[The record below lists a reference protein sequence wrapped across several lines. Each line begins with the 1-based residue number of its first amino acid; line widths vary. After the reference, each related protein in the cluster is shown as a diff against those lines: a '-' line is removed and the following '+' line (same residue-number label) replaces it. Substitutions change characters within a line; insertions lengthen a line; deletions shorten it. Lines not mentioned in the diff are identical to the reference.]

1 MRIIIALFALTLLG
15 SACSFNNVKED
26 KSLGHF
32 FKDNQV
38 EGCFASMDNG
48 TGQFVTYNLARYR
61 DSSYTPGGS
70 FGIVRSLIAL
80 QTGAISND
88 SSIFN
93 EGALSINKDTM
104 QAWLDSLGYG
114 ARNDKERFKIKTS
127 LDSFW
132 LDNSL
137 KVTPDAQLGLIKQL
151 YFGQLPFFKTYQ
163 EMVKRALLKE
173 DNTLYRLGYKTG
185 KAIATNGHAIGW
197 VVGWIEENNHANF
210 FVLNI
215 ESEKLDS
222 DLETVGVKMVKDILK
237 EQGFFQGNR

>member
-1 MRIIIALFALTLLG
+1 MRIIILFFALTLLG
-15 SACSFNNVKED
+15 GACSFNNVKED

-48 TGQFVTYNLARYR
+48 TGRFVTYNLSRYR
-61 DSSYTPGGS
+61 DSSYSPGGS
-70 FGIVRSLIAL
+70 FEIVRSLIAL
-80 QTGAISND
+80 QTGAISSD
-88 SSIFN
+88 SSIFKEEALLVNN
-93 EGALSINKDTM
+93 ESM

-127 LDSFW
+127 QDSFW

-185 KAIATNGHAIGW
+185 QAVAANGNTIGW

-215 ESEKLDS
+215 ESEKSNS
-222 DLETVGVKMVKDILK
+222 DIETVGVTMVKDILK